1 MEGLWIQLII
11 FTKMFQKLT
20 VVFLFLIIIYLLLL
34 FKPLQIEIEQV
45 FLKNVLKSIPRFPM
59 VF

>member
-1 MEGLWIQLII
+1 MDTIDHFHKNVSEAYCC
-11 FTKMFQKLT
+11 
-20 VVFLFLIIIYLLLL
+20 VFVFNYYLLLF